1 MRPASKRLPG
11 ASLLAALAAGVT
23 LTLVGCRRESSAGGE
38 PADRSAQAR
47 QESAA
52 RLARLEARERQV
64 DETAWAKEML
74 AQRCGAV
81 FEAFWD
87 ALNAATNK
95 LGLAADFPVGEVV
108 LGRWPTAQALP
119 HDIEVRESAGAG
131 PALSPA
137 DWRRWVQ
144 TFAAAGWQLE
154 QTEFRHNAF
163 DTDAAGQPR
172 QSRFYFSAHL
182 VKRTPHESRPLIPA
196 FSPTGGEGARRAVEG
211 ELDRSRDALRGTSRA
226 AESRPE
232 RAVVVGDLLVDWQP
246 TGKTNS
252 PATVKRI
259 DVSRL
264 TLKTRRGE
272 PPFQLVQA
280 EEIEPPER
288 FDPIDPLLLYDLDG
302 DGLSEILLPAE
313 NLVYRQRDNGRYE
326 AGPLAAGAPRLIFTA
341 QVADFDG
348 DGAADLLLATAEG
361 LLLFAGSDKGAFD
374 RPGRWVWRAPMALKN
389 VMALTCGDIDHDGDL
404 DLFLGQYKVPTL
416 GAILRPHYYDANDG
430 YPAYLLL
437 NDGHSNFTDAT
448 AAAGLEKLRR
458 RRTYGASFVDL
469 DADGSLDLLVV
480 SDFAGVDLYRNGG
493 HGRFSDVTRS
503 WVAEP
508 HAFGMAHAFGDFNGD
523 GRLDFLMLGMNSP
536 TVDRL
541 EHLGLTRPDA
551 TEDPSMR
558 RAMTY
563 GNRLYLAR
571 LGGGFE
577 QTALSDSIAR
587 SGWSWGPAAADF
599 DNDGFPDVY
608 IANGQETKQTVHDFE
623 PEFWLHDIYI
633 DESVDDVTASAYF
646 LNKFTHTRGAGWSY
660 GGYEKNRFYLNRAGR
675 SFLEIGHLLGVALEE
690 DSRNA
695 VADDLDGDGRPDLLV
710 TTYEVWPTAKQT
722 LRIYRN
728 TLAATGHWIGFRF
741 REEGGGRSPVGV
753 SVEVHYGERQ
763 AVQQIATGEGFRSQS
778 ANTVHF
784 GLGSVARVDR
794 TTIGWPGGRTLTLR
808 APTVDRY
815 HVIRVP
821 TGESATP

>member
-1 MRPASKRLPG
+1 MG
-11 ASLLAALAAGVT
+11 AALATVLVAGVA
-23 LTLVGCRRESSAGGE
+23 LTLVYRRHTPAGGGE
-38 PADRSAQAR
+38 VVDRSTQIR
-47 QESAA
+47 QEAAA
-52 RLARLEARERQV
+52 RLAKLEARERRV

-87 ALNAATNK
+87 TLNAATNK

-108 LGRWPTAQALP
+108 LGRWPTAQAMP
-119 HDIEVRESAGAG
+119 HGIEVRDSAGAG
-131 PALSPA
+131 PTLSAA
-137 DWRRWVQ
+137 DWRRRVEA
-144 TFAAAGWQLE
+144 FAAAGWQLE

-163 DTDAAGQPR
+163 DTDATGQPR

-182 VKRTPHESRPLIPA
+182 VNRPVHEPRLLIPA
-196 FSPTGGEGARRAVEG
+196 SPGGGEGARRAV
-211 ELDRSRDALRGTSRA
+211 
-226 AESRPE
+226 
-232 RAVVVGDLLVDWQP
+232 VVGDLIVDWQP
-246 TGKTNS
+246 TGKTNR
-252 PATVKRI
+252 PAAVKRI
-259 DVSRL
+259 DASRL
-264 TLKTRRGE
+264 TLKIRRGK

-288 FDPIDPLLLYDLDG
+288 FDPIDPLILYDLDG

-313 NLVYRQRDNGRYE
+313 NLVYRRRDRGRYE
-326 AGPLAAGAPRLIFTA
+326 AEPLAAGAPRLIFTA

-361 LLLFAGSDKGAFD
+361 LLLFSGSPKGAFD
-374 RPGRWVWRAPMALKN
+374 QPGRAVWRASMPLKN
-389 VMALTCGDIDHDGDL
+389 VMALTCGDLDHDGDL
-404 DLFLGQYKVPTL
+404 DVFLGQYKVPTL

-430 YPAYLLL
+430 FPAYLLV
-437 NDGHSNFTDAT
+437 NDGHGNFADAT
-448 AAAGLEKLRR
+448 AAAGLEPLRR
-458 RRTYGASFVDL
+458 RRTYSASLVDL
-469 DADGSLDLLVV
+469 DADGDLDLLVV
-480 SDFAGVDLYRNGG
+480 SDFAGADLYRNDG
-493 HGRFSDVTRS
+493 HGRFDNATRD

-508 HAFGMAHAFGDFNGD
+508 HAFGMAHTFADFNAD

-541 EHLGLTRPDA
+541 EHLGLRRPDA
-551 TEDPSMR
+551 TDDPAMR
-558 RAMTY
+558 RAMTF

-571 LGGGFE
+571 PGGGFE
-577 QTALSDSIAR
+577 QTALNDSIAR

-599 DNDGFPDVY
+599 DNDGWPDVY
-608 IANGQETKQTVHDFE
+608 IANGQESKQTVHDFE

-646 LNKFTHTRGAGWSY
+646 LDKFTHTRAAGWSY

-695 VADDLDGDGRPDLLV
+695 VADDLEGDGRPDLLV
-710 TTYEVWPTAKQT
+710 TTYEVWPAVKQT

-728 TLAATGHWIGFRF
+728 TLPDAGNWIGFRF
-741 REEGGGRSPVGV
+741 REAGDGRSPVGV
-753 SVEVHYGERQ
+753 RVKIQYGDRQ
-763 AVQQIATGEGFRSQS
+763 AVQQIATGAGFRSQS

-784 GLGSVARVDR
+784 GLGQAARVDR
-794 TTIGWPGGRTLTLR
+794 VTIRWPGGQTLTLR
-808 APTVDRY
+808 GPALNRY
-815 HVIRVP
+815 HAIRAP
-821 TGESATP
+821 AGESATP